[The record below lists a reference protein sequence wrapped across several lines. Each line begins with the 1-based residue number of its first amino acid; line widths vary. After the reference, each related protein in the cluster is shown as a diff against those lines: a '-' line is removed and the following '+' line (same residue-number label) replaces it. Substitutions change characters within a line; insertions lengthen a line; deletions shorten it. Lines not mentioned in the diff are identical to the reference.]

1 MARLG
6 IFLLIMGIGSLILP
20 LMGRQFVLMSLL
32 DPAQPI
38 PTGNQMEDAFEQMA
52 LLMNNAFRLANA
64 PAFPALSLTP
74 IAIYRSAR

>member
-1 MARLG
+1 MARFG

-38 PTGNQMEDAFEQMA
+38 AGIVIA
-52 LLMNNAFRLANA
+52 LLAVGGIAW
-64 PAFPALSLTP
+64 ALTRRRT
-74 IAIYRSAR
+74 ADERE